1 MPPKKTKPKRKTPV
15 KQKQKQ
21 TQKQVVNIL
30 LADRKRRRAPRQSSI
45 PNTARVL
52 NQFVQP
58 MNLPQFINPIE
69 IPAPFVSRNPQP
81 QQPITAPLVDSVN
94 NQPSIYRNLPLTPK
108 QATNVASAK
117 AVARNLDRKIKK
129 DTANRQLVE
138 RTLMAVEDSDAFMMG
153 NPLARIPQPPLLNR
167 SSTPSNVMSFPS
179 TPQRED
185 EFITLDQFRAMKK

>member
-1 MPPKKTKPKRKTPV
+1 M
-15 KQKQKQ
+15 
-21 TQKQVVNIL
+21 VNIL

-94 NQPSIYRNLPLTPK
+94 NQPSIYRNLPSTPPPLTPR
-108 QATNVASAK
+108 QATSVASAK

-138 RTLMAVEDSDAFMMG
+138 RTSMAVEDADAFMMR